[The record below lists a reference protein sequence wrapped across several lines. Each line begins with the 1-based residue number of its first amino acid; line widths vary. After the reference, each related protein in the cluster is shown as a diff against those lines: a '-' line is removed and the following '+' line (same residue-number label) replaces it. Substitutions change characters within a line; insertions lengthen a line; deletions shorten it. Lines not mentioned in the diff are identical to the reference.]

1 MVHRGGFMAK
11 RMGMTQQNDK
21 VPANGTGDESAETY
35 IFALSAMTT
44 LFFMWG
50 FLTALNDILIPH
62 LKGEFDLSYTQAML
76 IQFCFFGAYFIVS
89 PFAGK
94 LVEKIGYRKGIVV
107 GLLVMAFG
115 CVLFYPAADFKIYA
129 MFLVALFILAGGI
142 TVLQVSANPYVAVL
156 GPPRMAASRLNLS
169 QAINSLGHTLG
180 PIFGASLILAGAVGA
195 EAVQLPYLMLAGIT
209 VIVASAFFFLRL
221 PVIREVEDAESAAY
235 TTDSILNHKPLLF
248 GILAIFLYVGAEVSI
263 GGFLVNYF
271 TMEGIGGL
279 SEESAGRMVSYY
291 WGAAMIGRFF
301 GAALM
306 RYVQPTAMLAFNGL
320 AAIVLIMVTITSGG
334 ALAMW
339 SILAVGFFNSIMFPT
354 VFTLAI
360 GGLGPLTGQGSGF
373 LCQAIVGG
381 AVLPMLQGAAA
392 DAIGIQLSFA
402 VPAFCYA
409 YIIWYALKGSRLD
422 DVSPQVAEE
431 AV

>member
-1 MVHRGGFMAK
+1 
-11 RMGMTQQNDK
+11 MTQETSKGPTAASSEQ
-21 VPANGTGDESAETY
+21 PAGTYT
-35 IFALSAMTT
+35 FAFSAMTT
-44 LFFMWG
+44 LFFIWG

-94 LVEKIGYRKGIVV
+94 LVEKIGYQKGVV
-107 GLLVMAFG
+107 AGLLVMAFG
-115 CVLFYPAADFKIYA
+115 CVLFYPAADFKVYT

-156 GPPRMAASRLNLS
+156 GLPRTAASRLSLS
-169 QAINSLGHTLG
+169 QAINSIGHTLG
-180 PIFGASLILAGAVGA
+180 PVFGASLILAGAAGA
-195 EAVQLPYLMLAGIT
+195 EAVQAPYLMLAGML
-209 VIVASAFFFLRL
+209 VIVASVFFFLRL
-221 PVIREVEDAESAAY
+221 PVIREVEDAERAAR
-235 TTDSILNHKPLLF
+235 TSDSIRDHKALMF
-248 GILAIFLYVGAEVSI
+248 GVLAIFLYVGAEVSI

-291 WGAAMIGRFF
+291 WGAAMIGRFV
-301 GAALM
+301 GAAVM
-306 RYVQPTAMLAFNGL
+306 RYVRPTTILAFNGL
-320 AAIVLIMVTITSGG
+320 AAIILIIVTTTSGG
-334 ALAMW
+334 DVAMW
-339 SILAVGFFNSIMFPT
+339 SILAVGFFNSVMFPT

-360 GGLGPLTGQGSGF
+360 RGLGPLTGRGSGL

-381 AVLPMLQGAAA
+381 AVLPIIQGTAA
-392 DAIGIQLSFA
+392 DAVGVQLSFA

-409 YIIWYALKGSRLD
+409 YIIWYALKGSRADEKSSEL
-422 DVSPQVAEE
+422 AEE
-431 AV
+431 VA

>member
-1 MVHRGGFMAK
+1 
-11 RMGMTQQNDK
+11 MGMTQQNNTAP
-21 VPANGTGDESAETY
+21 VAGTGDEPAGTY
-35 IFALSAMTT
+35 TYALSAMTT
-44 LFFMWG
+44 LFFIWG

-62 LKGEFDLSYTQAML
+62 LKGEFDLNYTQAML

-94 LVEKIGYRKGIVV
+94 LVEKIGYRKGVV
-107 GLLVMAFG
+107 AGLLVMAFG
-115 CVLFYPAADFKIYA
+115 CVLFYPAADFKVYTI
-129 MFLVALFILAGGI
+129 FLVALFILASGI

-156 GPPRMAASRLNLS
+156 GPSRTAASRLNLS

-180 PIFGASLILAGAVGA
+180 PLFGASLILAGAVGA
-195 EAVQLPYLMLAGIT
+195 DAVQMPYLMLAGVM
-209 VIVASAFFFLRL
+209 VIVATVFFFLKL
-221 PVIREVEDAESAAY
+221 PVIRDVEDAESAAR
-235 TTDSILNHKPLLF
+235 TTDSIWNHKPLLF
-248 GILAIFLYVGAEVSI
+248 GVLAIFLYVGAEVSI

-271 TMEGIGGL
+271 TMERIGGL
-279 SEESAGRMVSYY
+279 SEVAAGRMVSYY

-301 GAALM
+301 GAAVM

-334 ALAMW
+334 DFAMW
-339 SILAVGFFNSIMFPT
+339 SILAVGFFNSVMFPT

-360 GGLGPLTGQGSGF
+360 RGLGPLTGQGSGL

-392 DAIGIQLSFA
+392 DAVGIQLSFA
-402 VPAFCYA
+402 IPAFCYS

-422 DVSPQVAEE
+422 DTSPQRVLPPIL
-431 AV
+431 VDNS

>member
-1 MVHRGGFMAK
+1 
-11 RMGMTQQNDK
+11 MGMTQQNNTAP
-21 VPANGTGDESAETY
+21 VAGTGDEPAGTY
-35 IFALSAMTT
+35 TFALSAMTT
-44 LFFMWG
+44 LFFIWG

-62 LKGEFDLSYTQAML
+62 LKGEFDLNYTQAML

-94 LVEKIGYRKGIVV
+94 LVEKIGYRKGVV
-107 GLLVMAFG
+107 AGLLVMAFG
-115 CVLFYPAADFKIYA
+115 CVLFYPAADFKVYTI
-129 MFLVALFILAGGI
+129 FLVALFILASGI

-156 GPPRMAASRLNLS
+156 GPSRTAASRLNLS

-180 PIFGASLILAGAVGA
+180 PLFGASLILAGAVGA
-195 EAVQLPYLMLAGIT
+195 DAVQMPYLMLAGVL
-209 VIVASAFFFLRL
+209 VIVATVFFFLKL
-221 PVIREVEDAESAAY
+221 PVIRDVEDAESAAR
-235 TTDSILNHKPLLF
+235 TTDSIWDHKPLLF
-248 GILAIFLYVGAEVSI
+248 GVLAIFLYVGAEVSI

-271 TMEGIGGL
+271 TMDRIGGL
-279 SEESAGRMVSYY
+279 SEVAAGRMVSYY

-301 GAALM
+301 GAAVM

-334 ALAMW
+334 DFAMW
-339 SILAVGFFNSIMFPT
+339 SILAVGFFNSVMFPT

-360 GGLGPLTGQGSGF
+360 RGLGPLTGQGSGL

-392 DAIGIQLSFA
+392 DAVGIQLSFA
-402 VPAFCYA
+402 IPAFCYS

-422 DVSPQVAEE
+422 DKSPQLAEE